1 MAVTKSW
8 SLCLLI
14 LEETKKRCK
23 VYKGKMDL
31 VDWWSSVFWHSCKNR
46 WISHFGFL
54 LSAYFGCFIFSAGPM
69 SLLPMFCATSLRSGN
84 MEQCLTCSHQIPW
97 KRYIIIAYG
106 QETRAS
112 ADATT
117 FATALH
123 VLGTAGQWRRCLE
136 ILQQMQVG
144 VVGIPG

>member
-8 SLCLLI
+8 SLCLLT

-31 VDWWSSVFWHSCKNR
+31 VEFCFLAQLQKSVDLP
-46 WISHFGFL
+46 IL
-54 LSAYFGCFIFSAGPM
+54 LSALGIGCFIFSAGPM

-84 MEQCLTCSHQIPW
+84 MEQCLSCSHQIPW
-97 KRYIIIAYG
+97 KRYIAYG
-106 QETRAS
+106 QETMAS
-112 ADATT
+112 ADAAT